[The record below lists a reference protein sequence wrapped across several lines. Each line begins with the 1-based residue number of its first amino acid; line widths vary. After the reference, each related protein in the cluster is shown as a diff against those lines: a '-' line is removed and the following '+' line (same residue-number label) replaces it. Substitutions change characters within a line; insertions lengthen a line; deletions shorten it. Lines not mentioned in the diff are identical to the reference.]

1 MEAKDLILRE
11 INTND
16 RTIVE
21 EFFAGLGKESTWM
34 FNSTGGNTRLA
45 LSYVDGD
52 RKNRIYWIAEEQ
64 TEKGNRIAGYV
75 FLWDLDKS
83 VPWFGIAVSD
93 DWKGRRLGTRLIRHA
108 IDYCKDNGYGG
119 ILLTTRFENLNAQR
133 LYEKNGFERIGKYD
147 DGNVEY
153 LYILRFDR

>member
-21 EFFAGLGKESTWM
+21 EFFAGLGEESTWM
-34 FNSTGGNTRLA
+34 FNSTGGNTRSA
-45 LSYVDGD
+45 LRYVDGD

-119 ILLTTRFENLNAQR
+119 ILLTTRFENVNAQR
-133 LYEKNGFERIGKYD
+133 LYEKNGFERIGKYE

-153 LYILRFDR
+153 LYILRFDK